1 MSGWLNALVIV
12 AVLGLVIARQVRPRQ
27 ISARGRWWLIPGILL
42 VLAIR
47 DGGLVDPAHRDLSVL
62 LLCAELLVGAGIG
75 LAWARTSRVWTGQ
88 DGAVWTQGTRASIT
102 VWVVGIAARV
112 ALYAAGAAAGV
123 REETGSVL
131 LAMGLT
137 LLIRAALLVRR
148 ARGVEPSYR
157 TVA

>member
-1 MSGWLNALVIV
+1 MSGWLDALVIT
-12 AVLGLVIARQVRPRQ
+12 AVLGLVIARQIRPRRV
-27 ISARGRWWLIPGILL
+27 SAGARWWLIPAVLM

-47 DGGLVDPAHRDLSVL
+47 DGGLVDPAHRGLSVV
-62 LLCAELLVGAGIG
+62 LLCAELMVGAGVG
-75 LAWARTSRVWTGQ
+75 LAWAGTTRMWAGK
-88 DGAVWTQGTRASIT
+88 DGSVWTQGTRASIT
-102 VWVVGIAARV
+102 VWGMGTALRV

-131 LAMGLT
+131 LAVGLT
-137 LLIRAALLVRR
+137 LLTRAALLVRR

>member
-12 AVLGLVIARQVRPRQ
+12 AVLGLVIARQVRPRR

-75 LAWARTSRVWTGQ
+75 LAWARTSRVWTGR

-131 LAMGLT
+131 LAVGLT

>member
-1 MSGWLNALVIV
+1 MSGWLNALVVV
-12 AVLGLVIARQVRPRQ
+12 AVLGLVVARQVRPRRV
-27 ISARGRWWLIPGILL
+27 SAGGRWWLIPGILL

-62 LLCAELLVGAGIG
+62 LLCAELLVGAGLG
-75 LAWARTSRVWTGQ
+75 LAWARTTRMWTEK
-88 DGAVWTQGTRASIT
+88 DGSVWTQGTRASIT
-102 VWVVGIAARV
+102 VWVVGIAVRV
-112 ALYAAGAAAGV
+112 ALYTAGTAAGV

-131 LAMGLT
+131 LAVALT